1 MHRSQS
7 CPFQS
12 CSALSSQRCSVF
24 ISSTHLEHVHVRSGS
39 LIPKESSAGSVTGAP
54 CSPLRIENRVLLH
67 DVYDSTIQVPP
78 QTLKY
83 CGGAF
88 RSLRSCAQVPH
99 ANRPAWVRTRRRRCL
114 GDQGHSTPN
123 DDSVV
128 HKDPSLLVWPLW
140 LSESNASG
148 LRPRTADVASLL
160 PFRPASLAVARAG
173 SSSRVHH

>member
-1 MHRSQS
+1 MAFGGCSMHRSQS

-12 CSALSSQRCSVF
+12 CSALSSQRCSVV

-54 CSPLRIENRVLLH
+54 CTPLRIENRVLLH
-67 DVYDSTIQVPP
+67 EVYDSTIQVPP
-78 QTLKY
+78 QTPKY

-128 HKDPSLLVWPLW
+128 HKDPSIITCLATL
-140 LSESNASG
+140 A
-148 LRPRTADVASLL
+148 LRKQRFGATPQDS
-160 PFRPASLAVARAG
+160 
-173 SSSRVHH
+173 